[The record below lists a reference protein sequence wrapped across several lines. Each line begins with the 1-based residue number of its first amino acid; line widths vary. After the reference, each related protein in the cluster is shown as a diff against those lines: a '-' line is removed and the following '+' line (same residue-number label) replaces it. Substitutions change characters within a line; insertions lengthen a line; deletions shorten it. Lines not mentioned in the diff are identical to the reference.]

1 MTLDLN
7 LPTLGTTVPA
17 ARGHPIAQSSREI
30 GPMANQVGKR
40 YQCTQC
46 NTEMIVTK
54 AGEGT
59 LQCCGKE
66 MQQK

>member
-1 MTLDLN
+1 MRVEID
-7 LPTLGTTVPA
+7 
-17 ARGHPIAQSSREI
+17 RGGA
-30 GPMANQVGKR
+30 MANQVGKR

>member
-1 MTLDLN
+1 MDSIRA
-7 LPTLGTTVPA
+7 PA
-17 ARGHPIAQSSREI
+17 RMRGEI
-30 GPMANQVGKR
+30 DRGGAMASQVGKR
-40 YQCTQC
+40 YQCSQC

-54 AGEGT
+54 AGERT